1 MVEEPCDVAELLER
15 AGRGDQDALTDLFSR
30 YRDRLK
36 RVVRLRLNRRLL
48 GRVDD
53 SDVLQDVYL
62 DVARQLPQYLRE
74 RPIPFFLWLRK
85 LTGQQ
90 LVNVHRKH
98 LGAGKR
104 ERAREISLYQGAMP
118 PANSV
123 SLAAQL
129 LGRLTSPSQAAIK
142 AEMRLRLQ
150 EALNSMQAM
159 DREVLTLRHFE
170 QLSNAEA
177 AHVLGIDESA
187 ASKRY
192 LRALERLSRI
202 LSKLRLID
210 HD

>member
-1 MVEEPCDVAELLER
+1 MVDESRDVAELLQR
-15 AGRGDQDALTDLFSR
+15 AGQGDQDALTDLFSR

-36 RVVRLRLNRRLL
+36 RVVRLRMNRRLL

-53 SDVLQDVYL
+53 SDVLQEVYL
-62 DVARQLPQYLRE
+62 DVARQLDSYLLN
-74 RPIPFFLWLRK
+74 PVMPFFLWLRK

-90 LVNVHRKH
+90 LIQVHRRH
-98 LGAGKR
+98 LGAQRRDAHR
-104 ERAREISLYQGAMP
+104 EVSLHQGAMP

-129 LGRLTSPSQAAIK
+129 LGRLTSPSEAAVR

-150 EALNSMQAM
+150 EALNSMQPM

-177 AHVLGIDESA
+177 AQVLGIDEPA

-192 LRALERLSRI
+192 TRALERLSKA
-202 LSKLRLID
+202 LHEMKLVDRD
-210 HD
+210 